1 MPSWESEVSDQE
13 QGHGMGIWGHPVGYT
28 GDLRLEGKVT
38 ASEYSTWHL
47 DKVLRRV
54 CKEGSGHPHTR
65 AGVVGVQERRPP
77 DSETRLF

>member
-54 CKEGSGHPHTR
+54 CKEGFWSPSHQGWGCGG
-65 AGVVGVQERRPP
+65 AGEKASR
-77 DSETRLF
+77 